1 MSEINV
7 LLLGDASS
15 ESIVAALATDG
26 RKVMRVADP
35 GELLQLAPE
44 HQVIIV
50 DVVPLPR
57 TAVSVC
63 RELRAVPELADRPI
77 LVIAGSDDVEER
89 IRLLEAGADDVL
101 ARPVDERE
109 LDARVEALDLRYRHS
124 AELRPDI
131 VMTTTKREGH
141 RLVVVLS
148 PKGGVGTTTVAVN
161 LALAINNRMPQG
173 VAIIDLDTGVG
184 HVATHLD
191 VRPRQTITELGH
203 DTPAHTDIDLLRTY
217 LVRHDSGVQVLAG
230 PLTPALESLPSANV
244 VTNVLETLLLTFAVV
259 IVDGGSVVDDRLVT
273 ALERADDVIIV
284 VSPDFPALK
293 SVHAMFDYLR
303 ERGTTIPEPTIV
315 LNELFAREMLT
326 IADIEGAL
334 LKKVAVRIPYDPE
347 LYLRAVNEGTPVAAA
362 APASP
367 PARRID
373 QLATLLVGVDAPA
386 ATLQRR
392 RGVLGALLGRS

>member
-7 LLLGDASS
+7 LVLGDASS
-15 ESIVAALATDG
+15 EPMVAALTTED
-26 RKVMRVADP
+26 RKVARVADP
-35 GELLQLAPE
+35 DELLRLAPE

-50 DVVPLPR
+50 DIVPAPR

-63 RELRAVPELADRPI
+63 RELRAVPQLADRPI
-77 LVIAGSDDVEER
+77 LVIASSDDVEER
-89 IRLLEAGADDVL
+89 IRLLEAGADDVIG
-101 ARPVDERE
+101 RPVDERE

-124 AELRPDI
+124 AELRPEV
-131 VMTTTKREGH
+131 VMTTTRREGH

-161 LALAINNRMPQG
+161 LALAINNRLPQG
-173 VAIIDLDTGVG
+173 VAVIDLDSGVG
-184 HVATHLD
+184 HVTTHLN
-191 VRPRQTITELGH
+191 VRPRQTITELGR
-203 DTPAHTDIDLLRTY
+203 DPQAQTDIDLLRTY
-217 LVRHDSGVQVLAG
+217 LVRHESGVQVLAG
-230 PLTPALESLPSANV
+230 PLTPALESLPSADV
-244 VTNVLETLLLTFAVV
+244 VTTLLETMLSSFPVV
-259 IVDGGSVVDDRLVT
+259 IVDGGSVVDDRLVG

-315 LNELFAREMLT
+315 LNELFSREMLT

-347 LYLRAVNEGTPVAAA
+347 LYLRAVNEGTPVLAA

-373 QLATLLVGVDAPA
+373 QLATLLVGVDAPEA
-386 ATLQRR
+386 PLQRR